1 MSKPVLACLVHVAY
15 LYGEPVLTYQYLPY
29 ISYLVSI
36 AFFSS
41 LLGQE
46 LCPSTQGGC
55 KKNNPASPGASYIK
69 TELGWA
75 LSGPVWAE
83 QLCLRRAGEAL
94 SPPATS
100 SRLLPAKHTAVL
112 PLLPCQTL

>member
-29 ISYLVSI
+29 ISYLVSV

-46 LCPSTQGGC
+46 LCPGTGKME
-55 KKNNPASPGASYIK
+55 KK
-69 TELGWA
+69 
-75 LSGPVWAE
+75 
-83 QLCLRRAGEAL
+83 
-94 SPPATS
+94 
-100 SRLLPAKHTAVL
+100 
-112 PLLPCQTL
+112 